1 MTLTCY
7 HDRRRIGDKK
17 DGPKCLKIDAC
28 RQTGETGKKMTG
40 EVFHLN
46 SGSKKQG
53 GYLSALK
60 DHGREIE
67 LK

>member
-1 MTLTCY
+1 M
-7 HDRRRIGDKK
+7 
-17 DGPKCLKIDAC
+17 KIDAC

>member
-1 MTLTCY
+1 M
-7 HDRRRIGDKK
+7 
-17 DGPKCLKIDAC
+17 KIDAC
-28 RQTGETGKKMTG
+28 RQTGETGKKMTR

-46 SGSKKQG
+46 SSSKKKKW

-60 DHGREIE
+60 DHGKKIE